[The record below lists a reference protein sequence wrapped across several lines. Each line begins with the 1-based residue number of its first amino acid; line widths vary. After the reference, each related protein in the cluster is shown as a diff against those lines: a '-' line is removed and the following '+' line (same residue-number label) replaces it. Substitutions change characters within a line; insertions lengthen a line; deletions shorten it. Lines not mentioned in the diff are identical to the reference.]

1 MFLWTG
7 QTVPRLGELVRLY
20 LASRNAGKISEL
32 RKLGS
37 CFGIEVVPVDLPK
50 IEVQSESLE
59 EISLYSAVNAFL
71 TFRKPLIVE
80 DSGLYIEALNL
91 FPGAYSS
98 FVYKT
103 IGIRGVLKLLEG
115 VENRRAYFKSVIAL
129 AAPNLPEVKLFTGV
143 VRGVIATEPRG
154 SRGFGFDPVF
164 IPEGSSKTF
173 AEMGEDE
180 KNEVSHRGRAFR
192 ALASWLAE
200 NCARVS
206 CHSWT

>member
-1 MFLWTG
+1 L
-7 QTVPRLGELVRLY
+7 RALVKLY
-20 LASRNAGKISEL
+20 LASKNVGKISEL

-37 CFGIEVVPVDLPK
+37 YFGIEVVPVDLPK
-50 IEVQSESLE
+50 VEIQSESLE
-59 EISLYSAVNAFL
+59 EVSLYSAVNAFL
-71 TFRKPLIVE
+71 TFRRPLIVE

-143 VRGVIATEPRG
+143 VRGVIAAEPRG
-154 SRGFGFDPVF
+154 SGGFGFDPIF
-164 IPEGSSKTF
+164 IPEGFSKTF
-173 AEMGEDE
+173 AEMSEEE
-180 KNEVSHRGRAFR
+180 KNRVSHRGGAFR

-200 NCARVS
+200 NCAKVS